1 MLRFVLMVAL
11 LLGSLAWSQDA
22 STNKPASASLTPS
35 EIVFAQKVGID
46 PETATPAQ
54 IAKARSMLK
63 GRDPSS
69 LSDEEIQ
76 VAKQLVADARMKGE
90 LGTATAVQPAENS
103 VEAPQG
109 PTLAETEKATPLDE
123 RFQAPIK
130 SGLRRYEVE
139 FFAKSLPSAFYDLQ
153 TAVGPDY
160 PIKPGDNLVLTLW
173 GAVEREIR
181 LVVNSQGKVNV
192 EGAGLISLNN
202 LSLGQA
208 QDLLRGRLKS
218 AYAGL
223 ANGSVSL
230 NLRPESIGATKV
242 FVMGEVVQPG
252 GYDLQ
257 GNSNVFL
264 ALYRAKGP
272 TDIGSVRN
280 IQITRA
286 NGDKDTVDLYDALLK
301 GEKPRKAILKD
312 GDVVFLPRAEKLVA
326 VNGDVGHPA
335 IYELK
340 GSEDLKTALV
350 FAGNPNPTAA
360 HGMQL
365 TRVMEGGRRD
375 VLDLDSAQAYLAG
388 KSFGLKDGDSVLVR
402 NAAEQGRNHIDILG
416 AVWFP
421 GRYELKSGSSTADA
435 IAQAGGLRPEAKQGR
450 LLIRRIMSDS
460 SLTYLSAPTDP
471 EKAAVPLQERDVLQI
486 LSATQIKAPDSV
498 HVAGGVKNP
507 MGLLWQSQMTA
518 QSLIALAG
526 GFVPNRLKG
535 KVRIEHLV
543 PGKSEVEVE
552 ELSIRDDLSLGGD
565 EIPLRPGDRVVVPL
579 DPDYYKQEVVTLSG
593 AFLSPGPYSLLHKK
607 ETFRELIN
615 RVGKLDPN
623 AYVEGGRLYRRRGNE
638 RYQINF
644 SMTDALKGKLAAPI
658 ALQDGD
664 SIEIPFEQLT
674 VRVKGEVVSP
684 GDVLWIEGMDIQ
696 DYVDAAGGY
705 TRTGDDER
713 VMVTYA
719 NGKKSTMN
727 RARKDPD
734 PGAEIYVPFKK
745 DEPTDWYKVWGTVAA
760 IVGALAQTA
769 IALIVAT
776 K

>member
-1 MLRFVLMVAL
+1 MFRRFL
-11 LLGSLAWSQDA
+11 LSLFFGA
-22 STNKPASASLTPS
+22 SLVYAAVSLTPS
-35 EIVFAQKVGID
+35 ESAFAQKIGID

-54 IAKARSMLK
+54 LAKARSMLN

-76 VAKQLVADARMKGE
+76 MAKQAVAEAKMKGQ
-90 LGTATAVQPAENS
+90 LDAPPAASPNVDNTVNVVQGT
-103 VEAPQG
+103 
-109 PTLAETEKATPLDE
+109 TLAESEKQAVKDD
-123 RFQAPIK
+123 RFPPPPKQ
-130 SGLRRYEVE
+130 GLNRYEVE

-192 EGAGLISLNN
+192 EGVGLVSLNN
-202 LSLGQA
+202 LSLGEA
-208 QDLLRGRLKS
+208 QDLLRGRLKK

-223 ANGSVSL
+223 ANGSVSM
-230 NLRPESIGATKV
+230 NLRPEAITATKV

-252 GYDLQ
+252 GYDML

-272 TDIGSVRN
+272 TPIGTVRC

-286 NGDKDTVDLYDALLK
+286 SGEKDTIDLYDVLFK
-301 GEKPRKAILKD
+301 GGKPSKAILRD

-326 VNGDVGHPA
+326 VDGDVGHPA

-340 GSEDLKTALV
+340 GAEDLKTALAL
-350 FAGNPNPTAA
+350 AGNPNPTAA

-365 TRVMEGGRRD
+365 TRVMDEGRRD
-375 VLDLDSAQAYLAG
+375 VLDLDPPEAYQKG
-388 KSFGLKDGDSVLVR
+388 KPYPLRDGDSLIVR
-402 NAAEQGRNHIDILG
+402 EATEQGRNHIDVEG

-421 GRYELKSGSSTADA
+421 GRYELKAGSTTAEA

-450 LLIRRIMSDS
+450 LLIRRTLPDS
-460 SLTYLSAPTDP
+460 TITYLSAPTDSG
-471 EKAAVPLQERDVLQI
+471 KSSVLLQEQDLVQV
-486 LSATQIKAPDSV
+486 LSASQLRSQDTVSI
-498 HVAGGVKNP
+498 AGGVKNP
-507 MGLLWQSQMTA
+507 QRLLWQKGMSA

-535 KVRIEHLV
+535 KIRIEHLV
-543 PGKSEVEVE
+543 PGKREVEVE
-552 ELSIRDDLSLGGD
+552 EFTIRDDLTLGAD

-579 DPDYYKQEVVTLSG
+579 DPEFYQQEVVTLSG
-593 AFLSPGPYSLLHKK
+593 AFLSPGPYSLLHKR
-607 ETFRELIN
+607 ETFRELMT
-615 RVGKLDPN
+615 RVGQLDPN
-623 AYVEGGRLYRRRGNE
+623 AYLEGGRLYRRRGDD

-644 SMTDALKGKLAAPI
+644 SMADALGKGLASPI

-664 SIEIPFEQLT
+664 VIEMPFEQLT

-684 GDVLWIEGMDIQ
+684 GDVLWVKGMDIE
-696 DYVDAAGGY
+696 DYVDAAGGL
-705 TRTGDDER
+705 TRTGDEER

-719 NGKKSTMN
+719 NGKKATIK
-727 RARKDPD
+727 RAELDPD

-760 IVGALAQTA
+760 VVGAMAQTA
-769 IALIVAT
+769 IALIVAIQ
-776 K
+776 